1 MKKILVIDDDK
12 PFRATVVAMLRRQG
26 YEVLDAGDGGEG
38 LALAFVHRPNLV
50 LSDVNMAGRN
60 GFDVLQELRSRPET
74 SASPVILMTGAPHK
88 AGARFSM
95 DQGADD
101 YLPKPFAM
109 EQLLATV
116 SARLERQE
124 GSNPFSATGPRFDFF
139 YGLSVR
145 FSEGFWYS

>member
-12 PFRATVVAMLRRQG
+12 PFRAAVVAMLRRQG

-38 LALAFVHRPNLV
+38 LALAFAHRPNLV

-60 GFDVLQELRSRPET
+60 GFDVLQELRARPET

-124 GSNPFSATGPRFDFF
+124 GINRAVD
-139 YGLSVR
+139 VQ
-145 FSEGFWYS
+145 YSKLY

>member
-1 MKKILVIDDDK
+1 
-12 PFRATVVAMLRRQG
+12 
-26 YEVLDAGDGGEG
+26 
-38 LALAFVHRPNLV
+38 
-50 LSDVNMAGRN
+50 
-60 GFDVLQELRSRPET
+60 VLQELRARPET